1 MERETTGIILILVL
15 ILILVTVL
23 IFVSILIFVLVPLLV
38 SIHLHTKT
46 AATMDRETTR
56 IVLILVLI
64 LILVTV
70 LLCSYHLSPQKRQ
83 QLRSTDK
90 QLGFSSLSLS
100 SLPSLSLSRHY
111 PCPPPSY
118 HSPAQKTAAMM
129 DRETTMKSYGG

>member
-23 IFVSILIFVLVPLLV
+23 IFVSILIFVLVPLLF

-46 AATMDRETTR
+46 AATMDRETTG
-56 IVLILVLI
+56 IVLILILILI

-70 LLCSYHLSPQKRQ
+70 LFVAIILLHKKDSSYDRQ
-83 QLRSTDK
+83 TNHWD
-90 QLGFSSLSLS
+90 
-100 SLPSLSLSRHY
+100 PHHY
-111 PCPPPSY
+111 PCPRHRRYPRPPPSY
-118 HSPAQKTAAMM
+118 HPPAQKTAAMM